1 MRGERRVAKAP
12 AGECGVKSQVSCGC
26 FICQYHM
33 QAMNRRSTFEKL
45 FREDRSGETIQVIRK
60 EMHLGAEKG
69 KAGEYCSYDR
79 SVFSQVSFSV
89 MCLR

>member
-1 MRGERRVAKAP
+1 MRGRHRVAKAP

-69 KAGEYCSYDR
+69 KAGNTVPTIDQCFRKYP
-79 SVFSQVSFSV
+79 FP
-89 MCLR
+89 